1 MMTPYL
7 SFAGNCEEALDAYQS
22 IFGGTIESL
31 NRYEGSPMETQVPAD
46 FKEKIM
52 HATLASPLGTL
63 MASDSSRPLEPGSQI
78 SISISPSAAEAER
91 VFNGL
96 ADGGKVEMPL
106 QEVFWGGKFGM
117 LTDRFGID
125 WLVSVAPAEH

>member
-1 MMTPYL
+1 MTPYI
-7 SFAGNCEEALDAYQS
+7 SFAGTCEEALDAYKS
-22 IFGGTIESL
+22 IFRGTIQGL
-31 NRYEGSPMETQVPAD
+31 NRYAGSPMESQVPAD

-52 HATLASPLGTL
+52 HASLSTPLGTL

-78 SISISPSAAEAER
+78 SISIAPSAEDAER
-91 VFNGL
+91 IFNGL

-106 QEVFWGGKFGM
+106 QDVFWGGKFGM

-125 WLVSVAPAEH
+125 WLISVAPTEH